1 MRRCL
6 PAVRARC
13 RGPSHAVRPGSSA
26 ASDDSGN
33 AVLEF
38 VFLAVLLM
46 IPLVYVLLTVFAV
59 QRAAYAVSSASREAG
74 RVFVAAQDAALG
86 RQRAERA
93 TAIVLRDSGLTAQ
106 PGSLDL
112 ACSAQPCLTPGA
124 TVTVV
129 LTYLV
134 ELPLAPP
141 FLAEAL
147 PVSVPVTGNHVEVVD
162 RFRAVR
168 P

>member
-1 MRRCL
+1 MSHRGSYLRRL
-6 PAVRARC
+6 AAGPAAR
-13 RGPSHAVRPGSSA
+13 
-26 ASDDSGN
+26 DDSGN

-38 VFLAVLLM
+38 LFLAVLLM
-46 IPLVYVLLTVFAV
+46 VPLVYLLLTVFTV

-74 RVFVAAQDAALG
+74 RVFVAADSEALG
-86 RQRAERA
+86 RARAEQA

-106 PGSLDL
+106 PGGLDL
-112 ACSAQPCLTPGA
+112 TCSAQPCLTPGA

-129 LTYLV
+129 LTLAV
-134 ELPLAPP
+134 DLPLAPP
-141 FLAEAL
+141 VLSDA
-147 PVSVPVTGNHVEVVD
+147 VSTGGAAIPVTGQHVEVVD